1 MDTAPIL
8 YNEFPLF
15 LKRYFPY
22 KVQKISLNAGLP
34 VPIETVQRD
43 MVVVLTATTKLSIL
57 SIAVRKSPL
66 LSNWKKE
73 KYSLPI
79 SILR

>member
-22 KVQKISLNAGLP
+22 KVQKISLSIVVMEL
-34 VPIETVQRD
+34 IE
-43 MVVVLTATTKLSIL
+43 
-57 SIAVRKSPL
+57 
-66 LSNWKKE
+66 
-73 KYSLPI
+73 
-79 SILR
+79 